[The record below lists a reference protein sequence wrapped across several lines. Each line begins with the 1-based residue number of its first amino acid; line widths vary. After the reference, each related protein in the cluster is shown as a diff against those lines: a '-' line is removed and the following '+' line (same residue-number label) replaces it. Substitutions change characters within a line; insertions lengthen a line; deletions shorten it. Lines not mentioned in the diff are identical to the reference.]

1 MLKFGMPALIE
12 LETVEQHAALCGELG
27 LDFIEL
33 NTNFPLQQIH
43 KLDADTLNQLAEQY
57 GIGYTIHLND
67 DLPVAD
73 FNPGVARAYCQ
84 SVLDAIEFS
93 KKIGCKVLNL
103 HIAEGAHYT
112 TPSRIVYFYEA
123 YKEDYLK
130 GIKTFRDTC
139 EAAVGDSG
147 IRICMENS
155 KAYFDF
161 QKEALDLLLESP
173 VFYLTLDIGHNHC
186 SCYADEGWIKARS
199 GRLKHMHMHD
209 AIGSKQDHQPLGQGE
224 MDIPAYLELAQQCC
238 NTVLLEVKTV
248 EGLRTSVAW
257 LRKREKHGL

>member
-27 LDFIEL
+27 LDFVEL

-43 KLDADTLNQLAEQY
+43 KLDADTLNQLAKQY

-123 YKEDYLK
+123 YKDDYLR
-130 GIKTFRDTC
+130 GMKTFRDAC
-139 EAAVGDSG
+139 EKAVGDSG

-161 QKEALDLLLESP
+161 QKEALDLLLENP

-186 SCYADEGWIKARS
+186 SAYADEEWIKARS
-199 GRLKHMHMHD
+199 GKLKHMHMHD

-238 NTVLLEVKTV
+238 DTVLLEVKTA
-248 EGLRTSVAW
+248 EGLRASVAW
-257 LRKREKHGL
+257 LRERETHEL

>member
-12 LETVEQHAALCGELG
+12 LETVAEHAALCGELG

-33 NTNFPLQQIH
+33 NTNFPMQQIH
-43 KLDADTLNQLAEQY
+43 KLDADELNALAQKY

-73 FNPGVARAYCQ
+73 FNPGVAKAYRQC
-84 SVLDAIEFS
+84 VLDAIEFS

-123 YKEDYLK
+123 YKEDYLQGMK
-130 GIKTFRDTC
+130 QFRDAC
-139 EAAVGDSG
+139 EKTVGDSG

-161 QKEALDLLLESP
+161 QKEALELLLESP
-173 VFYLTLDIGHNHC
+173 VFYLTLDTGHNHC
-186 SCYADEGWIKARS
+186 SGYADEGWITGKN
-199 GRLKHMHMHD
+199 RLRHMHLHD

-224 MDIPAYLELAQQCC
+224 MVIPAYLKLAESCDC
-238 NTVLLEVKTV
+238 TVLLEVKTV
-248 EGLRTSVAW
+248 QGLRDSVTW
-257 LRKREKHGL
+257 LRRGE

>member
-12 LETVEQHAALCGELG
+12 LDTVEEHAALCGELK
-27 LDFIEL
+27 LDFVEL

-43 KLDADTLNQLAEQY
+43 KMDVAVLNRLAAQY

-73 FNPGVARAYCQ
+73 FNPGVAKAYCQ

-93 KKIGCKVLNL
+93 KKIGCKALNL

-123 YKEDYLK
+123 YKEEYLK
-130 GIKTFRDTC
+130 GMKAFRDAC

-147 IRICMENS
+147 ICICMENS

-173 VFYLTLDIGHNHC
+173 VFFLTLDIGHNHC
-186 SCYADEGWIKARS
+186 SGYADEQWIRARAN
-199 GRLKHMHMHD
+199 RLKHMHMHD
-209 AIGSKQDHQPLGQGE
+209 AKGCKQDHQPLGQGE
-224 MDIPAYLELAQQCC
+224 MDIPGYLELAKQCGC
-238 NTVLLEVKTV
+238 SVLLEVKTV
-248 EGLRTSVAW
+248 EGLRSSVAW
-257 LRKREKHGL
+257 LRQHEQ

>member
-12 LETVEQHAALCGELG
+12 LDTIEEHAALCGELG
-27 LDFIEL
+27 LDFVEL
-33 NTNFPLQQIH
+33 NTNFPMQQIH
-43 KLDADTLNQLAEQY
+43 KLDADMLNQLAKQY
-57 GIGYTIHLND
+57 DIGYTMHLND

-73 FNPGVARAYCQ
+73 FNPGIAKAYCQ
-84 SVLDAIEFS
+84 SVLDAIAFS

-112 TPSRIVYFYEA
+112 TPGRIVYFYEA

-130 GIKTFRDTC
+130 GMKNFRDAC
-139 EAAVGDSG
+139 EEAVGDSG

-173 VFYLTLDIGHNHC
+173 VFYLTLDVGHNHC
-186 SCYADEGWIKARS
+186 SGYADEGWIRKRASHLR
-199 GRLKHMHMHD
+199 HMHLHN
-209 AIGSKQDHQPLGQGE
+209 AIGSKQDHQPLSQGE
-224 MDIPAYLELAQQCC
+224 VDVPKYLSLAEECGC
-238 NTVLLEVKTV
+238 TVLLEVKTV
-248 EGLRTSVAW
+248 QGLRDSVAW
-257 LRKREKHGL
+257 LRKGE

>member
-1 MLKFGMPALIE
+1 MLNFGMPALIE
-12 LETVEQHAALCGELG
+12 LDTVEEHAALCASLG
-27 LDFIEL
+27 LSFVEL
-33 NTNFPLQQIH
+33 NTNFPMQQIH
-43 KLDADTLNQLAEQY
+43 RMNPDVLNNLGKKY

-73 FNPGVARAYCQ
+73 FNPLVAKAYTQ
-84 SVLDAIEFS
+84 SVLDAIEFA
-93 KKIGCKVLNL
+93 KRIGCKVLNL

-123 YKEDYLK
+123 YREDYLK
-130 GIKTFRDTC
+130 GMTQFRDAC
-139 EAAVGDSG
+139 EEAVGDSG

-186 SCYADEGWIKARS
+186 SGYADEDWILERRA
-199 GRLKHMHMHD
+199 RLKHMHMHD
-209 AIGSKQDHQPLGQGE
+209 AKGSKQDHQPLGLGE
-224 MDIPAYLELAQQCC
+224 MDIPKYLALAESCC
-238 NTVLLEVKTV
+238 HTVLLEVKTL
-248 EGLRTSVAW
+248 EGLRQSVAW
-257 LRKREKHGL
+257 IRSRGL

>member
-12 LETVEQHAALCGELG
+12 LDTVEAHAALCGELG
-27 LDFIEL
+27 LGFVEL
-33 NTNFPLQQIH
+33 NTNFPMQQIH
-43 KLDADTLNQLAEQY
+43 KMDAEELNRLAEKY
-57 GIGYTIHLND
+57 KIGYTMHLND

-73 FNPGVARAYCQ
+73 FNPGVAKAYCQ
-84 SVLDAIEFS
+84 SVLDAIAFS
-93 KKIGCKVLNL
+93 KQIGCKVLNL

-123 YKEDYLK
+123 YKEEYLQGMK
-130 GIKTFRDTC
+130 AFRDAC

-161 QKEALDLLLESP
+161 QKEALELLLESP
-173 VFYLTLDIGHNHC
+173 VFGLTLDTGHNHC
-186 SCYADEGWIKARS
+186 SGYADEEWIK
-199 GRLKHMHMHD
+199 GKNRLCHMHLHD

-238 NTVLLEVKTV
+238 DTVLLEVKTV
-248 EGLRTSVAW
+248 EGLRSSVSW
-257 LRKREKHGL
+257 LRERGQYGL